1 MKIPMPKGEKVPEG
15 WLVFRQ
21 LGDTGSVVF
30 IKADE
35 ITVIYAHYADWV
47 GERGEKKWCPD
58 ISIRTKRNTI
68 SITDYTRRFD
78 TKEEAIEASVAWA
91 LEVIRQMKYEGG
103 EEDDRNARFE
113 FDEGGDEKAQKGVAT
128 EGAD

>member
-1 MKIPMPKGEKVPEG
+1 MIIPLPKGEKVPKG

-91 LEVIRQMKYEGG
+91 LEVIRQIPKYEGG
-103 EEDDRNARFE
+103 EEDDRDAR
-113 FDEGGDEKAQKGVAT
+113 FDEGSDEKAQKGVAT